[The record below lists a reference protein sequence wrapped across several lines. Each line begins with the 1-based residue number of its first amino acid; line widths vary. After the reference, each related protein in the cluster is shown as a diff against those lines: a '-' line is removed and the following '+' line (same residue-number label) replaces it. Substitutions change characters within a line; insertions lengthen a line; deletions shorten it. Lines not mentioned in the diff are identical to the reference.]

1 MKRGMV
7 AVLCAAILMSGCS
20 GDSSDYSKNS
30 AVTEE
35 SYESSD
41 GFYSEDAVEGEYEE
55 IEEESAETVAE
66 SGNGN
71 TSASEVS
78 ADSKEKKNSQK
89 LIRTID
95 MDVETLDFEQT
106 IDFVEAE
113 VEKIGGYFETMQ
125 MDGVRLDSEYDLQ
138 SASLRIRVPKDKADA
153 FLDKVSKKT
162 NVYSRSESVE
172 DVTLHYVDVESHKK
186 ALQTEQE
193 RILALMEKAEKMS
206 DIIELEE
213 RLSEIRY
220 ELQNYESTLRSIDNQ
235 VDYTTIEMRISEVRE
250 ETKLE
255 PEGVFERIG
264 TGFVRN
270 LRNVGNGLINFFI
283 WFITHLPYFVV
294 WGAVIAGIV
303 WVVRMIRRKR
313 KEKKEKKRLLREQQM
328 KAQVQNQNP
337 NPNQEK

>member
-7 AVLCAAILMSGCS
+7 AALCAAVFITGCS
-20 GDSSDYSKNS
+20 GEGSDYAKNS

-35 SYESSD
+35 SYESSE
-41 GFYSEDAVEGEYEE
+41 GFYNEDALEEEYEDV
-55 IEEESAETVAE
+55 EEKSTEDVTESENE
-66 SGNGN
+66 N
-71 TSASEVS
+71 TSASES
-78 ADSKEKKNSQK
+78 SSTGKKKKNSQK

-95 MDVETLDFEQT
+95 MDVETLDFEET
-106 IDFVEAE
+106 ITFVEAE
-113 VEKIGGYFETMQ
+113 VEKIGGYFENMQ

-138 SASLRIRVPKDKADA
+138 SASLRIRVPKDKADE
-153 FLDKVSKKT
+153 FLDKVSQKT

-193 RILALMEKAEKMS
+193 RILAIMEKAEKMS

-235 VDYTTIEMRISEVRE
+235 VDYTTIEMRVSEVRE
-250 ETKLE
+250 ETKPE

-264 TGFVRN
+264 NGFVRN
-270 LRNVGNGLINFFI
+270 LRNVGNGLVNFFI
-283 WFITHLPYFVV
+283 WFITNLPYFVV

-303 WVVRMIRRKR
+303 WVVRLIRKKR
-313 KEKKEKKRLLREQQM
+313 REKKEKKRALREQQM
-328 KAQVQNQNP
+328 NQQIQNQN
-337 NPNQEK
+337 QDKTEK